1 MSAMRFFYFF
11 SCVFW
16 GVVAIQFGVCVC
28 FYLFVIGWKQSG
40 NGGVGVLCVVF
51 GVWVSVLLLC

>member
-11 SCVFW
+11 VLRFL
-16 GVVAIQFGVCVC
+16 GVVAIQFGICAC

-40 NGGVGVLCVVF
+40 NGGVGVLYVFF
-51 GVWVSVLLLC
+51 GV